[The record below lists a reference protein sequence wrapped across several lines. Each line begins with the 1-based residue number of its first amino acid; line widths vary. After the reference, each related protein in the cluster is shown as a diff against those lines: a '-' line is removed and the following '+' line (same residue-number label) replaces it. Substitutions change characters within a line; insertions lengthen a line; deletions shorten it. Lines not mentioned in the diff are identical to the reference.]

1 MAIKGFTLPHTEL
14 QRWGIE
20 LRWPSF
26 FSSQEHVSKEKVE
39 HTKEVASAYI
49 CMEKVIERLHFFC
62 ILNHCLWFSL
72 PHAAEQVVQ
81 VFAIFTNL
89 SVPID
94 EWAVSSKV
102 QSSSPFVIQD
112 EHVQHQCSPYFVRL
126 FSMESPAPL
135 HCISL
140 SHNYASSFLIAF
152 KILSDETCFV
162 CYIILA
168 IYPLP
173 LNAELSPYN
182 FSILFLP
189 NLCCITPS
197 SR

>member
-1 MAIKGFTLPHTEL
+1 MTIIFQQSRACIKRESWTHKG
-14 QRWGIE
+14 G
-20 LRWPSF
+20 
-26 FSSQEHVSKEKVE
+26 SK
-39 HTKEVASAYI
+39 
-49 CMEKVIERLHFFC
+49 CLHMYGESHWTIALFC